1 MVTSVQIKILNKD
14 ANIKCQIGTDE
25 SEQQQAIDQQ
35 DVSETDAE
43 PSAGAHSQT
52 HRSKLRCPSV

>member
-1 MVTSVQIKILNKD
+1 MLDYGDFSTDKNTE
-14 ANIKCQIGTDE
+14 CQIGTDE
-25 SEQQQAIDQQ
+25 SEQQQPIDQQ

-52 HRSKLRCPSV
+52 HRSKLCCPSV